1 MARGTSAAARFDI
14 TSEYALPVA
23 KVRPSPLVRCDILAP
38 RVMASPGGPARVRFG
53 GFELDLTGY
62 VLRRSGEVVKLG
74 RQPMDLLILLV
85 ARPRELVS
93 RQEIIDSLWGKDVF
107 VDVDTGINTAISKV
121 RQALGD
127 ASSAP
132 AYVETVPGRGYR
144 FIADVV
150 PVADHLTTADA
161 DAGAVPTVAPPIL
174 RRGPAPAA
182 VAIAVAVL
190 AIAAA
195 GAIVWRVNGRG
206 AREPMAPPISLAVL
220 PFETLGGSAES
231 EYLAAGL
238 TEETSASLA
247 QIDPE
252 RLRVKGR
259 ALHYRGSTKSATEI
273 GQELAVDYL
282 VASTIRTEDGRVR
295 VTVTL
300 LRVRDQEHLWSQTYE
315 RAPASLL
322 GLQQELSAAIA
333 QQVRIRL
340 SSGTARAAGVRQTQ
354 NAGAYDAYLRGRYLE
369 GRRTPA
375 TNTEAIR
382 EYERALT
389 LDPDYALAWARLSA
403 TFAASTLNGDAPPR
417 DAGPRAREAAARAIG
432 LQPQLAE
439 AQAAAGYV
447 AWLLDWDWPAAER
460 AFRQSIQIDPDSG
473 IAWRMLGH
481 ALSQSGKSVEA
492 EAAMRRARELD
503 PLDPTVL
510 ALSSQVAFQARQL
523 GPAVE
528 HARRAIL
535 LDAGFWVGHMQLGQ
549 AYAAQGNTDLALE
562 ALADAARLSGRNSKA
577 ESLRAYVLAKA
588 GRASQAR
595 TILQALEAEARARY
609 VPPYALALIHAGLGD
624 RDEAF
629 GWLERAYA
637 ARDVH
642 LIYLGIDAKW
652 DGFRDDPRFRDLL
665 ARCGFPLVPAG

>member
-62 VLRRSGEVVKLG
+62 VLRRGGEVVKLG

-161 DAGAVPTVAPPIL
+161 DAGAVPAVAPPIS